1 MRTTN
6 AYFYCLQGTRELHR
20 KQFLR
25 NRFNY
30 YDSKWMA
37 QSYSPG
43 ATGGTDAFWRANAKT
58 TENDGTPLPP
68 ELCSNLLLNI
78 KPSLD

>member
-1 MRTTN
+1 MRKTN

-20 KQFLR
+20 NQFLR

-37 QSYSPG
+37 QAYFPG
-43 ATGGTDAFWRANAKT
+43 ATGGTDAFWRANAYKVNPGSA
-58 TENDGTPLPP
+58 ESH
-68 ELCSNLLLNI
+68 ELDSNLLLRI